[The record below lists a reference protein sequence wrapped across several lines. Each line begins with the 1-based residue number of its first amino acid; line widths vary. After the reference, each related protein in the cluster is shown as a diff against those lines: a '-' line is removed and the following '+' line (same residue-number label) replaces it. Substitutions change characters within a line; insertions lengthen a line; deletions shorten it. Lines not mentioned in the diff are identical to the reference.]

1 MTNSDNILKQIAYI
15 KNLIEKTLNL
25 PVTVINSDHEDLLS
39 NTIFNHD
46 LLQQMDLNE
55 PISLPQIEL
64 HSLGESFILIS
75 YIKDNEWMI
84 GTFIVGP
91 INYEKTSLNQLI
103 HQAMLIYYLLYQ
115 KPLSFEAILEANFY
129 HNEMIEEIEG
139 KIQTD
144 FTHIRID
151 DHIHEPFV
159 PLHYERELLSYVKHG
174 NTEKLIEIMD
184 KLIPN
189 QAAMDYLN
197 ENPIQILQAMLTTL
211 MVLSIRTAMTGGLPT
226 ALAYKLITY
235 YLKKIQKTSTI
246 HQLNQL
252 KMTILMDITSRM
264 KKINTTKVSRPVSD
278 TIFYIAKNL
287 YQNISL
293 TDICKALHFNPSYLS
308 RLFKKEMN
316 VTISEFILIEKIEE
330 AKRLL
335 ILSDHSILEISIL
348 LHFTDQSYFTKNFK
362 KVTGMTPKFY
372 RNQHK
377 LLT

>member
-25 PVTVINSDHEDLLS
+25 PVRVINSHHEDLLS

-46 LLQQMDLNE
+46 LLQQMDLNK
-55 PISLPQIEL
+55 PISLPQIKL
-64 HSLGESFILIS
+64 LSLNESFILIS
-75 YIKDNEWMI
+75 YIKDNEWI

-91 INYEKTSLNQLI
+91 ISYEKTSLNQLI

-115 KPLSFEAILEANFY
+115 KSLSFEAILDANFY
-129 HNEMIEEIEG
+129 HTEMIDEIED

-174 NTEKLIEIMD
+174 NTEKLIDIMD

-189 QAAMDYLN
+189 QAAIDYLN

-235 YLKKIQKTSTI
+235 YLKQIQKTSTI

-252 KMTILMDITSRM
+252 KITILMDITSRM
-264 KKINTTKVSRPVSD
+264 KQINTSKISRPVSD

-293 TDICKALHFNPSYLS
+293 TDICEALHFNPSYLS

-348 LHFTDQSYFTKNFK
+348 LHFTDQSYFTKAFK
-362 KVTGMTPKFY
+362 KVTGITPKVY